1 MKVINDLE
9 EAKKFLDEAE
19 MMSIKFQNR
28 TFYSLTTFKQFID
41 ELKLGVVLEMPKDT
55 INHTFYCN
63 FGTLYCNK
71 LVITK
76 TRLIFFDDDKMIYVK
91 VRDKFDDVEM
101 SYSKSDNYH
110 CSCNPLVY
118 DDEQDCQFENFTD
131 YPVHHPTVVGSL

>member
-1 MKVINDLE
+1 MKVINNLE

-19 MMSIKFQNR
+19 MISIKFQNR

-76 TRLIFFDDDKMIYVK
+76 TRLIFFLAKEK
-91 VRDKFDDVEM
+91 
-101 SYSKSDNYH
+101 
-110 CSCNPLVY
+110 
-118 DDEQDCQFENFTD
+118 
-131 YPVHHPTVVGSL
+131 